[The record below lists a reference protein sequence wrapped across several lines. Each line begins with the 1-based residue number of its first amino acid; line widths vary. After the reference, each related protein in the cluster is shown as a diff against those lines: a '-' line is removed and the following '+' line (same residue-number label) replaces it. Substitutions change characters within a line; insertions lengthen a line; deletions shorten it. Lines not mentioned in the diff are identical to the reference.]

1 MSVQTEKIKELVELR
16 AKARMGGG
24 EKAIEKQHAKGKY
37 TARERIDM
45 LLDPGSFEEMD
56 MFKLHRCTNFGM
68 EKKQYLGD
76 GVVTGSGTIDGRLV
90 YVFAQDF
97 TVNGGS
103 LSETMAEKICKV
115 MDQAMKMGAPVIGF
129 IDCGGIRLQES
140 VDALDGFGL
149 IYAKEVA
156 ASGVIPQIC
165 GVFGNCGGGLSVV
178 PALCDFAYIEESK
191 GRMFVNTPD
200 AIEGNRVEKCDTAAA
215 SFQSE
220 NNGCVDGIGSED
232 DIIADIRALVSM
244 LPLNNEGD
252 VYTDSCE
259 DDLNRACNS
268 MADMKADPRFLLSE
282 LSDDHVF
289 FETKKG
295 FAKNM
300 VTGFVKLNGMT
311 VGAVAN
317 CSTVYDAEGKKAEEF
332 ALSLTAKGCN
342 KAAEFVSFCDAFSI
356 PVLTLT
362 NVNGFKNC
370 MCSEKKLAKALA
382 RMTYA
387 FSSATCPKVNLI
399 TGEAYGSAY
408 VAMNSKSI
416 GADMVYAY
424 PDAKIGMMDSKIA
437 AEIMYPGADAKEIDE
452 KAADYEKL
460 QSSVSSAAA
469 RGYVDLIID
478 PADTRKYLV
487 GAFEMLYT
495 KYVDAPEKKHGTK

>member
-1 MSVQTEKIKELVELR
+1 
-16 AKARMGGG
+16 
-24 EKAIEKQHAKGKY
+24 
-37 TARERIDM
+37 
-45 LLDPGSFEEMD
+45 
-56 MFKLHRCTNFGM
+56 
-68 EKKQYLGD
+68 
-76 GVVTGSGTIDGRLV
+76 
-90 YVFAQDF
+90 
-97 TVNGGS
+97 
-103 LSETMAEKICKV
+103 
-115 MDQAMKMGAPVIGF
+115 
-129 IDCGGIRLQES
+129 
-140 VDALDGFGL
+140 
-149 IYAKEVA
+149 
-156 ASGVIPQIC
+156 
-165 GVFGNCGGGLSVV
+165 
-178 PALCDFAYIEESK
+178 
-191 GRMFVNTPD
+191 
-200 AIEGNRVEKCDTAAA
+200 
-215 SFQSE
+215 
-220 NNGCVDGIGSED
+220 
-232 DIIADIRALVSM
+232 M

-289 FETKKG
+289 FETKKD

-424 PDAKIGMMDSKIA
+424 PHAKIGMMDSKIA
-437 AEIMYPGADAKEIDE
+437 AEIMYPGSAAKEIDE